1 LRDWKT
7 AGRMEVRNVVESC
20 TLGLQPA
27 MQPGRA
33 TEGEKEEILV
43 TLLEPVGQTLPEPGV
58 F

>member
-1 LRDWKT
+1 
-7 AGRMEVRNVVESC
+7 MEVRNVVESC